1 MPITKRRLPR
11 AAASVIAAFA
21 TLAAVSC
28 ASVVNAPADVEAERL
43 LPAGAMAYA
52 RLDRAALSAALATMP
67 GVDAEGASAIADRT
81 DSMTLALV
89 AAQDGSAG
97 IVAVAE
103 GRYPAGA
110 ASMRLSSD
118 PSWRKDGPTWSTR
131 DGRLHLA
138 FASSGRAFV
147 GTAPLDAVMA
157 AAVEPNPQP
166 VPGRWADE
174 WAAPI
179 AVYLPRPMDALR
191 ARLPLG
197 DGAVPMSAM
206 MLSAGIASG
215 QAAELGDY
223 SASLAFEFDDERS
236 AVVFAPICRL
246 FLYVA
251 ATALWPERSATVL
264 DAARWSTSGS
274 TVRADG
280 IPLDADNI
288 AAFVTLGAR

>member
-1 MPITKRRLPR
+1 MTDTKRRLL
-11 AAASVIAAFA
+11 AAAAMTVVALFA
-21 TLAAVSC
+21 GSC
-28 ASVVNAPADVEAERL
+28 ASVVRAPDDVEPERL
-43 LPAGAMAYA
+43 LPAGATAYA
-52 RLDRAALSAALATMP
+52 RLDGAALSAALAAMP
-67 GVDAEGASAIADRT
+67 GVDAKGASAIAERT

-89 AAQDGSAG
+89 AAEDGTAG

-118 PSWRKDGPTWSTR
+118 PSWRKDGPAWSTR
-131 DGRLHLA
+131 DGGLHLA

-147 GTAPLDAVMA
+147 GTVPLDAVIA
-157 AAVEPNPQP
+157 AAVEPNPMP
-166 VPGRWADE
+166 VPARWSDD

-197 DGAVPMSAM
+197 DGAVPMGAI
-206 MLSAGIASG
+206 MLSARLASG
-215 QAAELGDY
+215 QAAELGGY

-251 ATALWPERSATVL
+251 ANALWPERSATVL
-264 DAARWSTSGS
+264 DSALWSSAGRI
-274 TVRADG
+274 VRADG
-280 IPLDADNI
+280 IPLDADAI